1 MHMHLYAI
9 TGGSM
14 SIDSKDIE
22 AIAKYWDERSQY
34 FDEEHNT
41 EDLSL
46 WSQELMKLLK
56 EDNRDVKKI
65 LDIGTGTGFLA
76 LLLAGNGYDV
86 TGVDI
91 SKEMMELGKKK
102 AVDCGC
108 NIDFKYSLCEDMP
121 FGDNEFDAAVNA
133 RVIWTLTDPVKA
145 LNEWKRVVRPG
156 GKVISFMRVMKTGGS
171 SYYTKEDG
179 EIILPLS
186 NATRED
192 YVKVYEDAGYEN
204 IEVIELPEEMSH
216 ADYPHWTAFVGVVPQ

>member
-1 MHMHLYAI
+1 MHLYAI

-121 FGDNEFDAAVNA
+121 FVDNEFDAAVNA

>member
-1 MHMHLYAI
+1 MHLYAI

-14 SIDSKDIE
+14 SIDSNDIE

-56 EDNRDVKKI
+56 EDNGDVKKI

-102 AVDCGC
+102 AVDCGNRNSGRYLLQSGASIHMGIIIIASC
-108 NIDFKYSLCEDMP
+108 FGNREWGTLQYTGYS
-121 FGDNEFDAAVNA
+121 
-133 RVIWTLTDPVKA
+133 
-145 LNEWKRVVRPG
+145 
-156 GKVISFMRVMKTGGS
+156 
-171 SYYTKEDG
+171 
-179 EIILPLS
+179 S
-186 NATRED
+186 NTYR
-192 YVKVYEDAGYEN
+192 
-204 IEVIELPEEMSH
+204 S
-216 ADYPHWTAFVGVVPQ
+216 T

>member
-1 MHMHLYAI
+1 MHLYAI

-56 EDNRDVKKI
+56 EDNGDVKKI

-145 LNEWKRVVRPG
+145 LNEWKRVVNPG
-156 GKVISFMRVMKTGGS
+156 G
-171 SYYTKEDG
+171 
-179 EIILPLS
+179 
-186 NATRED
+186 ED

>member
-1 MHMHLYAI
+1 MHLYAI

-102 AVDCGC
+102 AVDCGY

-121 FGDNEFDAAVNA
+121 FVDNEFDAAVNA

>member
-1 MHMHLYAI
+1 MHLYAI

-56 EDNRDVKKI
+56 EDNGDVKKI

-121 FGDNEFDAAVNA
+121 FGDNEFDVAVNA

-145 LNEWKRVVRPG
+145 LNEWKRVVNPG
-156 GKVISFMRVMKTGGS
+156 GKVISFMRVMKTDGS

>member
-1 MHMHLYAI
+1 MHLYAI

-56 EDNRDVKKI
+56 EDNGDVKKI

-145 LNEWKRVVRPG
+145 LNEWKRVVNPG
-156 GKVISFMRVMKTGGS
+156 GKVISFMRVMKTDGS
-171 SYYTKEDG
+171 SSYTKEDG

>member
-1 MHMHLYAI
+1 MHLYAI

-56 EDNRDVKKI
+56 EDNGDVKKI

-156 GKVISFMRVMKTGGS
+156 GKVISFMRVMKTDGS

-204 IEVIELPEEMSH
+204 IEVI
-216 ADYPHWTAFVGVVPQ
+216 

>member
-1 MHMHLYAI
+1 MHLYAI